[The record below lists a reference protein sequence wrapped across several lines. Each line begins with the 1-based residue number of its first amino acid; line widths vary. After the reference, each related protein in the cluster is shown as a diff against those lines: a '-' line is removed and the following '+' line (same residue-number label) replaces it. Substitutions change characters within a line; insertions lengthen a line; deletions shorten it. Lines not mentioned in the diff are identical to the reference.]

1 MSSFLDGD
9 MKAQNIIKFPKSLW
23 AKVGG
28 KAATKVVKDSD
39 KGKGYKKDFKA
50 YKTHTPFW
58 FTKKLSGGKTVRVFA
73 EDYPTRKAAGR
84 AAPKGVSAS
93 RQVSPPNLRLTS
105 TMLNSISAQKPT
117 ETGVDIVYRDGLKVG
132 YNAKMGRD
140 IYGISKDNEKRIT
153 DELSDY
159 IGKQIG
165 KYARDSINITIG

>member
-50 YKTHTPFW
+50 YTSEYAKQ
-58 FTKKLSGGKTVRVFA
+58 
-73 EDYPTRKAAGR
+73 KAAGK
-84 AAPKGVSAS
+84 AGPKGVSTS
-93 RQVSPPNLRLTS
+93 RQVSPPNLRLTG
-105 TMLNSISAQKPT
+105 TMLNSISAQKPK
-117 ETGVDIVYRDGLKVG
+117 ETGVDIVYRDGLKVE

-165 KYARDSINITIG
+165 KYARDSINITIV